1 MLRAAV
7 ATMDA
12 SLRVS
17 VERTAFFLNPQLG
30 AATGETMAS
39 LFKRYYGDKKA
50 PASCSAASSS
60 CSAVAAS
67 SCSAEPPRSS
77 DKLKVHAAKA
87 DADAQALRTR
97 HGLAALEDGVAPMH
111 YDYDVVMSSSL
122 DAQRLLLWIGSDEA
136 RRSANGGPA
145 ARERYFEE
153 LVSEHFARKGV
164 YSDRAMLVRCA
175 ERAGVDAKRCE
186 KYLASGRDEDA
197 IRQQFLRVFYGY
209 GEGFSSIPITM
220 FASASFGRDGFRELW
235 VGKR

>member
-30 AATGETMAS
+30 ASTGETMAS

-50 PASCSAASSS
+50 PAS

-145 ARERYFEE
+145 ARERFFEE

-175 ERAGVDAKRCE
+175 QRAGVDAKRCE

-220 FASASFGRDGFRELW
+220 FASASFGRDDFRELW